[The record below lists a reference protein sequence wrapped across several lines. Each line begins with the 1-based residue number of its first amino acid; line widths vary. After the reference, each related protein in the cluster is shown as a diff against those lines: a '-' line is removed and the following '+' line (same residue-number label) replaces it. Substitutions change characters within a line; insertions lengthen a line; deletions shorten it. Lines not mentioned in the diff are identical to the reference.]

1 MNSVCQTIKQ
11 LLYTAYR
18 QIDSLDADLLLSFV
32 LGKSREYLFTH
43 EKDPVESAVQKK
55 FKALVKKRKLG
66 VPFAYITGHKEF
78 YGLDFLVDKSTLIPR
93 PDTELLVEEVI
104 KYLKKFEDSE
114 KSLPLLIDVGTGS
127 GCIPI
132 AIIKNNQIAA
142 SLDTVAIDISPRA
155 LEIAK
160 KNANKHK
167 IKIKF
172 HQGNLLSPILKLK
185 NNFENIIITANLP
198 YLTEE
203 QYKSEKSIK
212 YEPKKALVAK
222 KEGLALYEKLLEQI
236 KIISEKNNLSPAIF
250 MEIDPSQ
257 SMAANALILQILPNR
272 KIKIKKDL
280 AGQDR
285 LIIIT

>member
-1 MNSVCQTIKQ
+1 MRQTIRQ
-11 LLYTAYR
+11 LLQTAYR
-18 QIDSLDADLLLSFV
+18 EINSLDADLLLSFV
-32 LGKSREYLFTH
+32 IGKPREYLFTH
-43 EKDPVESAVQKK
+43 ETDSIENTFQRK
-55 FKALVKKRKLG
+55 FKALVKKRKLD
-66 VPFAYITGHKEF
+66 VPFAYLTGHKEF
-78 YGLDFLVDKSTLIPR
+78 CGLDFLVDKNTLIPR

-104 KYLKKFEDSE
+104 KYLKKFENSE
-114 KSLPLLIDVGTGS
+114 KSLPLLIDIGTGS